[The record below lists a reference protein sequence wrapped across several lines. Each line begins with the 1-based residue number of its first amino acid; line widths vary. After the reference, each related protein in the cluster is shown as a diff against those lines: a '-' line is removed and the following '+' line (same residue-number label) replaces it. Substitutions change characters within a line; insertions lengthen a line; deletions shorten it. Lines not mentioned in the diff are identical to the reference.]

1 MAGAYEYGRKT
12 KLHEIV
18 CSCCHQKVSI
28 STTRRFLCDPCF
40 HGEGNYAQDFPTD
53 KEMKQATLAINKLC
67 GKARR
72 FTDGAYTGKET
83 A

>member
-1 MAGAYEYGRKT
+1 MAGAYEYGRRP
-12 KLHEIV
+12 KLHRIM
-18 CSCCHQKVSI
+18 CSCCYASVSVPI
-28 STTRRFLCDPCF
+28 SRKFLCDSCF
-40 HGEGNYAQDFPTD
+40 HGEGNYAQDFPTA
-53 KEMKQATLAINKLC
+53 KEVRQVTEAINKLC